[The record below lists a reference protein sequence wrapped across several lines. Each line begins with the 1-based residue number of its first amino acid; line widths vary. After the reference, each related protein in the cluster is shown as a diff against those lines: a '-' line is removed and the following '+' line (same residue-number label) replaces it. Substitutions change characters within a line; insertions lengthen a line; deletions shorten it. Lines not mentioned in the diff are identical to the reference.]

1 MKMILIGAVAVALGV
16 ILAGFAQKMLNKT
29 PTTA

>member
-16 ILAGFAQKMLNKT
+16 VIAAFIQKQINKT
-29 PTTA
+29 PAP